1 MSTIARFSV
10 EEYDRIVATG
20 AFDGKN
26 RRRIELIRGEIREMS
41 PIGSK
46 HADIVAW
53 LNVWSVENVPRDV
66 AGIRVQS
73 PLNLG
78 AAESEPE
85 PDLLWV
91 SPKRYR
97 DAHPTASDVILL
109 IEVAD
114 SSLDYDRAEKA
125 EIYAEAG
132 IREYWLVNVIDRTIE
147 VRRDPKDREYLSEQV
162 FGAGEFVSPV
172 DIPGVRLSVDDVF
185 GLSE

>member
-53 LNVWSVENVPRDV
+53 LNIWSVENVPRDV

-73 PLNLG
+73 PLSLG
-78 AAESEPE
+78 AVESEPE
-85 PDLLWV
+85 PDILWV
-91 SPKRYR
+91 LPKRYR
-97 DAHPTASDVILL
+97 AAHPTSNDVILL

-114 SSLDYDRAEKA
+114 SSLDYDRGEKA
-125 EIYAEAG
+125 ETYADAG
-132 IREYWLVNVIDRTIE
+132 IREYWLVNIIDRTIE
-147 VRRDPKDREYLSEQV
+147 VRRDPKDGEYLSEQV
-162 FGAGEFVSPV
+162 FAAGETLNSLGV
-172 DIPGVRLSVDDVF
+172 PGVQLNVDEVF
-185 GLSE
+185 GSAP

>member
-53 LNVWSVENVPRDV
+53 LTTWSADNVPRNL

-73 PLNLG
+73 PLKLG
-78 AAESEPE
+78 TVESEPE
-85 PDLLWV
+85 PDLAWV
-91 SPKRYR
+91 LPKRYR
-97 DAHPTASDVILL
+97 DAHPTARDVILL

-114 SSLDYDRAEKA
+114 SSLDYDRGEKA
-125 EIYAEAG
+125 ELYAEAG
-132 IREYWLVNVIDRTIE
+132 IKEYWLVNIVNRTIE
-147 VRRDPKDREYLSEQV
+147 VRRDPKDGEYLSEKV
-162 FGAGEFVSPV
+162 FAAGESATPVSMPN
-172 DIPGVRLSVDDVF
+172 VRLSVDDIF
-185 GLSE
+185 GLPD